1 MGLRF
6 AGQPRLDLDNFNR
19 GQGVGGSAV
28 RWCVDVREDQ
38 MSFLFFF
45 ALGKLIQEDKE
56 FLLLRVLTCKQ

>member
-28 RWCVDVREDQ
+28 RCCVDVRED
-38 MSFLFFF
+38 
-45 ALGKLIQEDKE
+45 
-56 FLLLRVLTCKQ
+56 